1 MSDDFYLPYLLNY
14 SSPVAEDMVIFVIS
28 ALIAILISAESQ
40 AFAATF
46 LGDSRQGATDRFH
59 FNAFLHL
66 SVPGSISFLVA
77 GFGWPKEID
86 IDVSKFKKHPRLF
99 LVLSRMAGPAANLL
113 MANIA
118 ASLSWIVGN
127 FGFIDKVFA
136 MITVVNVTMAVYGL
150 LPVPPL
156 PGAALLFAFFPDNDF
171 FARVREWLCKVGPYL
186 IIAVF
191 AFARW
196 SGWDGISS
204 VFNPLVQR
212 LTGFLLNF

>member
-1 MSDDFYLPYLLNY
+1 MSDDFYLPYLLDY
-14 SSPVAEDMVIFVIS
+14 SSPVAEDVVIFIIS
-28 ALIAILISAESQ
+28 ALIAVLISAESQ

-46 LGDSRQGATDRFH
+46 LGDSRSGARDRFH

-66 SVPGSISFLVA
+66 SFLGSVSFLVA
-77 GFGWPKEID
+77 GFGWAKVID
-86 IDVSKFKKHPRLF
+86 IDQTKFKRHPRLF
-99 LVLSRMAGPAANLL
+99 LILSRLAGPAANLL

-136 MITVVNVTMAVYGL
+136 TITVVNVTMAIYGL

-156 PGAALLFAFFPDNDF
+156 PGASMLFAILPENDLF
-171 FARVREWLCKVGPYL
+171 KRVREGLCKVGPYL

-204 VFNPLVQR
+204 IFNPLV
-212 LTGFLLNF
+212 LKVTDFLLNF

>member
-1 MSDDFYLPYLLNY
+1 MSDNFYLPYLLNY
-14 SSPVAEDMVIFVIS
+14 ASPVAEDVVIFVIS
-28 ALIAILISAESQ
+28 ALIAVLISAESQ

-46 LGDSRQGATDRFH
+46 LGDSRPGATDRFH

-66 SVPGSISFLVA
+66 SVLGTVSFLVA
-77 GFGWPKEID
+77 GFGWAKVID
-86 IDVSKFKKHPRLF
+86 IDQTKFKKHPRLF
-99 LVLSRMAGPAANLL
+99 LIISRLAGPAANLL

-136 MITVVNVTMAVYGL
+136 TITVVNVTMAIYGL
-150 LPVPPL
+150 LPMPPL
-156 PGAALLFAFFPDNDF
+156 PGAALLFAFFPENDSF
-171 FARVREWLCKVGPYL
+171 RRIREWLCKVGPYL

-204 VFNPLVQR
+204 VFNPLV
-212 LTGFLLNF
+212 LKVTEFLLNF